1 MVIIM
6 VLRKSRLL
14 SLNHIAFNVLGYD
27 VLFLRLLFITLIKLF
42 SLNEDNF
49 ILKQRYVKSSLQL
62 SLNSENLDL
71 EIKGKHIF
79 AS

>member
-6 VLRKSRLL
+6 VLRKSKLL

-27 VLFLRLLFITLIKLF
+27 VSFLRLLSITLIKLF
-42 SLNEDNF
+42 SSNEDNF
-49 ILKQRYVKSSLQL
+49 ILKQRYVKSNLQL

-71 EIKGKHIF
+71 
-79 AS
+79 

>member
-6 VLRKSRLL
+6 VLRKSKLL

-27 VLFLRLLFITLIKLF
+27 VSFLRLLFITLIKLF

-49 ILKQRYVKSSLQL
+49 ILKQRYVKSNLQL

-71 EIKGKHIF
+71 
-79 AS
+79 